1 MGANPDCGWGRCER
15 PEEVGSTQP
24 GVPTGA
30 SWRHDTQTGSRRRH
44 GVSLCFGFCLICRDP
59 SSDSIR
65 ALVLRTG
72 LEMGHT
78 YFIFKMGFSTNPPE
92 RPPCVLKRV
101 KSLLCTSTALGVLPL
116 ITGLT
121 PVFRL
126 TSELQQVGSASRA
139 QHGAHPAAH
148 RPATT

>member
-1 MGANPDCGWGRCER
+1 MSVLRRWG
-15 PEEVGSTQP
+15 PPSLGSPRELP
-24 GVPTGA
+24 G
-30 SWRHDTQTGSRRRH
+30 DTTPRLGLGGGI

-65 ALVLRTG
+65 ALVLRTS

-78 YFIFKMGFSTNPPE
+78 CFIFKIGFSTNPPE
-92 RPPCVLKRV
+92 RPPCVLNRV
-101 KSLLCTSTALGVLPL
+101 KSLLCTSTALGILPL
-116 ITGLT
+116 MTGLT
-121 PVFRL
+121 PIFRL
-126 TSELQQVGSASRA
+126 TSELQQVGRGSRA